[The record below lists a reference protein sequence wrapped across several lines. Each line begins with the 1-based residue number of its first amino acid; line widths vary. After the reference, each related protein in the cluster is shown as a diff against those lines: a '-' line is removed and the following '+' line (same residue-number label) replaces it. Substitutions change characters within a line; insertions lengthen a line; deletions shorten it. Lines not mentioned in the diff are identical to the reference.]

1 MIENMMVMM
10 KKGSRVR
17 GEAHSSGKMS
27 FATALTGFSWR
38 KLQLTRKEM
47 LRMLM
52 AGTAWG
58 VAMSAGLAGMT
69 FWNCGMIC
77 QDDLIK
83 TTTLSFIAGILA
95 IGPLAAYG
103 RR

>member
-1 MIENMMVMM
+1 ML
-10 KKGSRVR
+10 
-17 GEAHSSGKMS
+17 
-27 FATALTGFSWR
+27 ATALGRFDWR
-38 KLQLTRKEM
+38 KLRLTRAEA
-47 LRMLM
+47 LRMLT

-58 VAMSAGLAGMT
+58 VAMSAGLAGLT
-69 FWNCGMIC
+69 LWNCGMIC

-83 TTTLSFIAGILA
+83 TAVLSIAAGIVA

>member
-1 MIENMMVMM
+1 MI
-10 KKGSRVR
+10 
-17 GEAHSSGKMS
+17 
-27 FATALTGFSWR
+27 ATALNKFEWQ
-38 KLQLTRKEM
+38 KLPLTKREA
-47 LRMLM
+47 LRMLI

-58 VAMSAGLAGMT
+58 IAMSAGLAGIT

-77 QDDLIK
+77 QHDLVV
-83 TTTLSFIAGILA
+83 TTTLSVAAGILA

>member
-1 MIENMMVMM
+1 MTI
-10 KKGSRVR
+10 
-17 GEAHSSGKMS
+17 
-27 FATALTGFSWR
+27 ATALNGFDWQ
-38 KLQLTRKEM
+38 KLRLAKSEVQ
-47 LRMLM
+47 RMLI

-77 QDDLIK
+77 QHDLMV
-83 TTTLSFIAGILA
+83 TTALSVAAGILA
-95 IGPLAAYG
+95 IGPIAAYG